1 MMFDAR
7 LSEECLQHDIRSRL
21 AATRTDGTVVDLTAV
36 TQSLCSNYPDIPGKD
51 VFEMVLRVAIERGIN
66 CHWGNT

>member
-21 AATRTDGTVVDLTAV
+21 LGARTDGTVVDLSAV
-36 TQSLCSNYPDIPGKD
+36 AQSLCGSYPDIPGD
-51 VFEMVLRVAIERGIN
+51 VVFEMVLRVAIERGIN
-66 CHWGNT
+66 CHWGNK